1 MAEIVD
7 NSGRS
12 FQCKNCLK
20 FYSSYK
26 SLWKH
31 NNIYHKHTIL
41 NSSETVL
48 TNSDNILINS
58 DTINQSTNVKTY
70 NCRICNKNFHNV
82 KTRWSH
88 EKTCKEKKKAEET
101 ERLEM
106 LKIENKNLEL
116 KIELVKLGGNTSHSH
131 NTTTN
136 TSHSHNTTNTNN
148 SHNTTTNNTNNNN
161 IFIKYTNV
169 SQAYDLLTKK
179 EKLEILGQHDLLEE
193 SIKKIHFNEN
203 LPECNTV
210 FITSLKNNFGYVF
223 DGEKISVKTKHEM
236 LNEII
241 DSHFDEIYSS
251 IDKFKLK
258 QTIIDKIQKL
268 KHNLYNNKKT
278 YTDIYNKSHKS
289 YKDYKLELIKLLI
302 FDLTDNEKLLQIKN
316 LDKIYE
322 KIEIDNDD
330 THEI

>member
-1 MAEIVD
+1 MEQKVD
-7 NSGRS
+7 KKGRS
-12 FQCKNCLK
+12 FQCKHCLK

-31 NNIYHKHTIL
+31 NGNYHKVDDNELTIESQCFD
-41 NSSETVL
+41 NKMTMESQYNDNKVDNTETKK
-48 TNSDNILINS
+48 T
-58 DTINQSTNVKTY
+58 VKKY
-70 NCRICNKNFHNV
+70 ECKYCDKNFNQRQG
-82 KTRWSH
+82 KYQH
-88 EKTCKEKKKAEET
+88 EKTCKEKEKAEEKNRI
-101 ERLEM
+101 EL

-116 KIELVKLGGNTSHSH
+116 KIQLAKLSGNTSHSH
-131 NTTTN
+131 NTT
-136 TSHSHNTTNTNN
+136 TTNTNN
-148 SHNTTTNNTNNNN
+148 SHNTTTNNTNNN

-169 SQAYDLLTKK
+169 SQAYDLLSKK

-258 QTIIDKIQKL
+258 QNTIDKIQKL

-278 YTDIYNKSHKS
+278 YTDIYDKNHKS

-302 FDLTDNEKLLQIKN
+302 FDLTDNDKLLQIQN

-322 KIEIDNDD
+322 KIEL
-330 THEI
+330 

>member
-1 MAEIVD
+1 MEEKVD
-7 NSGRS
+7 NKGRS
-12 FQCKNCLK
+12 FRCNTCSK

-31 NNIYHKHTIL
+31 NKSFHSNNNVQIPQNIHEIPQNTTQ
-41 NSSETVL
+41 NT
-48 TNSDNILINS
+48 TNIHQS
-58 DTINQSTNVKTY
+58 TINDENKCY
-70 NCRICNKNFHNV
+70 YCNKLLSRKDSLLRHV
-82 KTRWSH
+82 KI
-88 EKTCKEKKKAEET
+88 CKEKEKMEEIN
-101 ERLEM
+101 RLET

-116 KIELVKLGGNTSHSH
+116 KIQLAKLSGNTNSH

-136 TSHSHNTTNTNN
+136 TNNTNSHNNTTNNN
-148 SHNTTTNNTNNNN
+148 NINN

-179 EKLEILGQHDLLEE
+179 EKLDMLSQHDLLEE

-203 LPECNTV
+203 LPECNTI
-210 FITSLKNNFGYVF
+210 FITSLKNNYGYVF

-251 IDKFKLK
+251 MDKFKLK
-258 QTIIDKIQKL
+258 QNTIDKIQKL

-278 YTDIYNKSHKS
+278 YTDIYDKNHKS
-289 YKDYKLELIKLLI
+289 YRDYKLELIKLLI
-302 FDLTDNEKLLQIKN
+302 FDLTDQN
-316 LDKIYE
+316 LDKIYQ
-322 KIEIDNDD
+322 KIEIDAEDI
-330 THEI
+330 TI

>member
-1 MAEIVD
+1 
-7 NSGRS
+7 
-12 FQCKNCLK
+12 
-20 FYSSYK
+20 
-26 SLWKH
+26 
-31 NNIYHKHTIL
+31 
-41 NSSETVL
+41 
-48 TNSDNILINS
+48 LINS

-116 KIELVKLGGNTSHSH
+116 KIELVKLGGNTSRSH
-131 NTTTN
+131 NTSTN
-136 TSHSHNTTNTNN
+136 TSHSHNTTNTNTNN

-169 SQAYDLLTKK
+169 SQAYDLLSKK

-258 QTIIDKIQKL
+258 QNTIDKIQKL

-278 YTDIYNKSHKS
+278 YTDIYDKNHKS

-302 FDLTDNEKLLQIKN
+302 FDLTDNDKLLQIQN

-322 KIEIDNDD
+322 KIEL
-330 THEI
+330 